1 VPTQANGRAFLACR
15 LGCILGCT
23 ARCEGC
29 ISRRGVSA
37 SCSRCW
43 HVGCSRG
50 LGAGELQ
57 LRLRVQGNSSSG
69 SEFAVAWISFSCIYV
84 VARAPSICRL
94 ALASDCQR
102 VSNPRP
108 SEPWDGCALPK
119 GTGTPLPGEGRNVA
133 RSERIYRTPETNAT
147 MNSGMLRLIARRR
160 YCRVIRACAMHTHD
174 GEVESDG
181 YEQPAQLEMHPDIRA
196 WCLCQGAPQIWYEMR
211 YAVEC
216 LANVPYDSRFSG
228 GNLSCLRCCRA
239 ACISASTGARWYAS
253 SETVGPCPWRSCQP
267 RELAC
272 THRIG
277 RRCTG
282 SGSSP

>member
-1 VPTQANGRAFLACR
+1 MHLP
-15 LGCILGCT
+15 
-23 ARCEGC
+23 
-29 ISRRGVSA
+29 VSA

-43 HVGCSRG
+43 HVGCCRG

-69 SEFAVAWISFSCIYV
+69 SEFAVVWISFSCIYV

-94 ALASDCQR
+94 ASANDCQR
-102 VSNPRP
+102 VSNLQP
-108 SEPWDGCALPK
+108 SEPCDGCALPK

-133 RSERIYRTPETNAT
+133 RSERIYCTPETNAT
-147 MNSGMLRLIARRR
+147 MNSGMLRL
-160 YCRVIRACAMHTHD
+160 MHAGD
-174 GEVESDG
+174 IVVS
-181 YEQPAQLEMHPDIRA
+181 YAPAPCTRMTGRSSPMATSNLRSWKGTQIYAHGV
-196 WCLCQGAPQIWYEMR
+196 LCQGAPQIWCEMR

-228 GNLSCLRCCRA
+228 GNLSCSLTVSRRLH
-239 ACISASTGARWYAS
+239 ISTGARWYS
-253 SETVGPCPWRSCQP
+253 SAETVGPCPWRSCQP
-267 RELAC
+267 CELAC
-272 THRIG
+272 TQRLG